1 MEFVLDT
8 TRYFEGGSKEVGVV
22 VNGDEGNGNGQ
33 EVVVNEQDQEKRDGG
48 AVVEGEVENYVLRK
62 DQLEDE
68 IY

>member
-1 MEFVLDT
+1 MLNT
-8 TRYFEGGSKEVGVV
+8 TRYFEEGSNEVGVV

-48 AVVEGEVENYVLRK
+48 AAVEGEVENYVLRE
-62 DQLEDE
+62 DPLEDE